1 MNLWL
6 VISIPILWSLNKK
19 LMIFHIKYYAM
30 PHQKHHHYHHQV
42 LVPCYILY
50 SDWLNLFSI
59 LTRYNIKYVHLFNAE
74 TYFKTPSPDDFKNHQ
89 NILINPPK
97 ATQEVASS
105 STFIVISLFVRVL
118 GTTLTV
124 VAAYYKI
131 WYISKY
137 RLTYREDHT

>member
-6 VISIPILWSLNKK
+6 VISIPILWSLNNK

-50 SDWLNLFSI
+50 SDWLNLNPI
-59 LTRYNIKYVHLFNAE
+59 LTRYNRKYVHLFNAE

-89 NILINPPK
+89 IYITHQSNARSSIILHIYCYL
-97 ATQEVASS
+97 TVCASS
-105 STFIVISLFVRVL
+105 WNHLNCCCGLLCI
-118 GTTLTV
+118 
-124 VAAYYKI
+124 
-131 WYISKY
+131 KY
-137 RLTYREDHT
+137 DIYRNIIPTKG